1 MTRHHTYPMICP
13 NCNHTQDF
21 LAYDSINISANPELK
36 PLVMS
41 TDLLSFHCENCGYD
55 TFINYGYLYHDPK
68 RVFMVYYEPQPEKHI
83 KIAHDLRTI
92 YFREEGYVQRKAGYR
107 FRIVPELRDL
117 WEKIFIF
124 EAGLDDRVIELL
136 KYYLQAT
143 FLEQYPSAQVE
154 RVQFYV
160 DGETGQKQ
168 FILMHEDDI
177 VAFIAFDRDHYDLI
191 LERWGDRMTQH
202 ESNLQLMVNAEWVE
216 KLVSEG

>member
-55 TFINYGYLYHDPK
+55 TFVNYGYLYHDPK
-68 RVFMVYYEPQPEKHI
+68 RVFMVYYEPQPEKHVQ
-83 KIAHDLRTI
+83 IAHDLRTI

-124 EAGLDDRVIELL
+124 EAGLDD
-136 KYYLQAT
+136 
-143 FLEQYPSAQVE
+143 P
-154 RVQFYV
+154 
-160 DGETGQKQ
+160 
-168 FILMHEDDI
+168 
-177 VAFIAFDRDHYDLI
+177 DHYALI

-216 KLVSEG
+216 KLVSEE

>member
-41 TDLLSFHCENCGYD
+41 TDLLAFHCDNCGYD
-55 TFINYGYLYHDPK
+55 TFVNYGYLYHDPK
-68 RVFMVYYEPQPEKHI
+68 HVFMVYYEPQPEKHVQ
-83 KIAHDLRTI
+83 IAHDLRTI
-92 YFREEGYVQRKAGYR
+92 YFREEGYIQRKAGYR

-143 FLEQYPSAQVE
+143 FLEQYPTAQVE

-177 VAFIAFDRDHYDLI
+177 VAFIAFDPDHYDLI

-216 KLVSEG
+216 KLVSEE